1 MFRISKELRAAMP
14 RVLHLGKA
22 EGKPGQVYYPLQ
34 LRETEKPVPGENEVL
49 VRLKAAALN
58 HRDLFVRQHQYPA
71 ISLDHPM
78 LSDGYGVIT
87 ELGRGVSNNSLLGE
101 NVLLTPMRGW
111 ISDPA
116 GPEDRTKWSIT
127 GSTRLYDVGTAQDY
141 VCVHQDEVVPAP
153 KHLSAVEGAA
163 LPLVGLT
170 AWRAL
175 TTKAAIQPG
184 QNVLITGIGGGV
196 ALSALQFSVA
206 MGVNVFVTSGS
217 QEKLDRARD
226 LGAKG
231 GTIYKA
237 EEWEADIRQQL
248 PSSRPFFDA
257 VIDGAGG
264 DIVSKAVRLLKPG
277 GVIVQYGMTVSPKMS
292 WTMPAVLLNAELKGT
307 TMGSRQEFRD
317 MVAFVDRMGIRPVI
331 SRTVQGLSNLREIDG
346 LFEDMK
352 AGRQMGK
359 LVIEIEDQSSPRI

>member
-1 MFRISKELRAAMP
+1 MFRISKPLRAAMP
-14 RVLHLGKA
+14 RVLHLGQA
-22 EGKPGQVYYPLQ
+22 AGKPGEVYYPLQ
-34 LRETEKPVPGENEVL
+34 LKETKKPTPRENEVL

-58 HRDLFVRQHQYPA
+58 HRDLFVRHHQYPA
-71 ISLDHPM
+71 ISLDNPM

-87 ELGRGVSNNSLLGE
+87 ELGKGVSDQSLLGE

-116 GPEDRTKWSIT
+116 GPEVLSKWSIT

-141 VCVHQDEVVPAP
+141 VCVDQEEIVAAP

-175 TTKAAIQPG
+175 TTKASVQSG
-184 QNVLITGIGGGV
+184 QNILITGIGGGV
-196 ALSALQFSVA
+196 ALSALQFGAA
-206 MGVNVFVTSGS
+206 MGARVFVTSGG

-226 LGAKG
+226 LGAEG
-231 GTIYKA
+231 GAIYKA
-237 EEWEADIRQQL
+237 EKWEADIREQL
-248 PSSRPFFDA
+248 PSSRPFIDA
-257 VIDGAGG
+257 IIDGAGG
-264 DIVSKAVRLLKPG
+264 DIISKAVKLLKPG

-317 MVAFVDRMGIRPVI
+317 MVKFVERKGIRPVI
-331 SRTVQGLSNLREIDG
+331 SRTVSGLNNLEAIES
-346 LFEDMK
+346 LFDDME

-359 LVIEIEDQSSPRI
+359 LIIEIGGESSPRI

>member
-1 MFRISKELRAAMP
+1 MFKVSKAFRQAMP

-22 EGKPGQVYYPLQ
+22 AGKPGEVYYPIQ
-34 LRETEKPVPGENEVL
+34 LKEVKKPVPGDNEVL

-58 HRDLFVRQHQYPA
+58 HRDLFVRHHQYPA

-87 ELGRGVSNNSLLGE
+87 ELGRRVANSSLLGE

-116 GPEDRTKWSIT
+116 GPEDPKKWSIT

-175 TTKAAIQPG
+175 STKAAVQPG
-184 QNVLITGIGGGV
+184 QNLLITGIGGGV
-196 ALSALQFSVA
+196 AITALQFGVA

-217 QEKLDRARD
+217 QEKLNRARS
-226 LGAKG
+226 LGAQG
-231 GTIYKA
+231 GAIYKA
-237 EEWEADIRQQL
+237 EKWEADIRQQL
-248 PSSRPFFDA
+248 PSSRPYIDA
-257 VIDGAGG
+257 IIDGAGG
-264 DIVSKAVRLLKPG
+264 DIVSKAVKLLKPG
-277 GVIVQYGMTVSPKMS
+277 GVIVQYGMTVSPKMN

-317 MVAFVDRMGIRPVI
+317 MVAFVGRKEIRPVV
-331 SRTVQGLSNLREIDG
+331 SRTVQGLSNIKDIDD
-346 LFEDMK
+346 LFDEMK

-359 LVIEIEDQSSPRI
+359 LVIEIEGQSSPRI

>member
-1 MFRISKELRAAMP
+1 MFRISKELSAVMP

-22 EGKPGQVYYPLQ
+22 AGKPGEVYYPLQ
-34 LRETEKPVPGENEVL
+34 LRETEKSVPGDHEVL
-49 VRLKAAALN
+49 EGSAQGGYAEPPRSVR
-58 HRDLFVRQHQYPA
+58 
-71 ISLDHPM
+71 
-78 LSDGYGVIT
+78 
-87 ELGRGVSNNSLLGE
+87 
-101 NVLLTPMRGW
+101 W

-141 VCVHQDEVVPAP
+141 VCVHQDEAIPAP

-163 LPLVGLT
+163 LLLVGLT

-175 TTKAAIQPG
+175 TTKAAIRPG

-206 MGVNVFVTSGS
+206 MGVNVFVASGS
-217 QEKLDRARD
+217 QEKLDRARN
-226 LGAKG
+226 LGAQG

-237 EEWEADIRQQL
+237 EEWEAEIRQQL
-248 PSSRPFFDA
+248 LSSRPFIDT

-277 GVIVQYGMTVSPKMS
+277 GVIV
-292 WTMPAVLLNAELKGT
+292 
-307 TMGSRQEFRD
+307 
-317 MVAFVDRMGIRPVI
+317 
-331 SRTVQGLSNLREIDG
+331 
-346 LFEDMK
+346 
-352 AGRQMGK
+352 
-359 LVIEIEDQSSPRI
+359 

>member
-1 MFRISKELRAAMP
+1 MA

-22 EGKPGQVYYPLQ
+22 EGKPGEVYYPLR
-34 LRETEKPVPGENEVL
+34 LRETKKPEPGDQEVL

-58 HRDLFVRQHQYPA
+58 HRDLFVRHHQYPA

-78 LSDGYGVIT
+78 LSDGYGVIVA
-87 ELGRGVSNNSLLGE
+87 LGKGVSNQSLLGR

-116 GPEDRTKWSIT
+116 GPEDPGKWSIT

-141 VCVHQDEVVPAP
+141 VCVHQDEVVSAP

-175 TTKAAIQPG
+175 TTKAGVQPG
-184 QNVLITGIGGGV
+184 QNILITGIGGGV
-196 ALSALQFSVA
+196 ALSALQFGVA
-206 MGVNVFVTSGS
+206 MGANVYVTSGS
-217 QEKLDRARD
+217 QEKLDRARRD
-226 LGAKG
+226 LGARG
-231 GTIYKA
+231 GALYKT
-237 EEWEADIRQQL
+237 EKWEADIRRQL
-248 PSSRPFFDA
+248 PASRPFIDA
-257 VIDGAGG
+257 IIDGAGG
-264 DIVSKAVRLLKPG
+264 DVVARAVKLLKHG
-277 GVIVQYGMTVSPKMS
+277 GVIVQYGMTVSPKMN

-307 TMGSRQEFRD
+307 TMGSRREFRD
-317 MVAFVDRMGIRPVI
+317 MVRFIEEKEIRPVV
-331 SRTVQGLSNLREIDG
+331 SRTVSGLSNLAEIDG
-346 LFEDMK
+346 LFEDME

-359 LVIEIEDQSSPRI
+359 LVIEIDGQSSPRI